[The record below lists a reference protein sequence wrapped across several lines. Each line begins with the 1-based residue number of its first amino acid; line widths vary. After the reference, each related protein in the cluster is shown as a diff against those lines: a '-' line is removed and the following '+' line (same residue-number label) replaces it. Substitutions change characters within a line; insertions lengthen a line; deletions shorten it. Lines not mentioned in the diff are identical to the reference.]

1 MFIKIIIREA
11 NVEPITASIIITNA
25 GIDGLLELLSSN
37 DAPAKAEIICVA
49 VNINAH
55 IKIVAAVLLSIG
67 GLAARSVK

>member
-11 NVEPITASIIITNA
+11 NVATITAIIIITNA
-25 GIDGLLELLSSN
+25 GIDGLLELLSCN
-37 DAPAKAEIICVA
+37 DAPAKAEIICVT

>member
-11 NVEPITASIIITNA
+11 NVEPINAIIIITNA
-25 GIDGLLELLSSN
+25 GIDGLLELLASN
-37 DAPAKAEIICVA
+37 DAPAKAEIICVI

-55 IKIVAAVLLSIG
+55 INIVAAVLLSIG